1 MSGQVR
7 NDARS
12 GDALLRIE
20 NGSFAYKSGPQ
31 ILKDINIELEPGEI
45 LAVLATGAYNY
56 SMAMNYNRVPRAPV
70 VGLSGGVDRLW
81 IKRESYDDLIKN
93 DI

>member
-1 MSGQVR
+1 MNGQIR

-31 ILKDINIELEPGEI
+31 ILKDINIELDP
-45 LAVLATGAYNY
+45 
-56 SMAMNYNRVPRAPV
+56 S
-70 VGLSGGVDRLW
+70 
-81 IKRESYDDLIKN
+81 DLL
-93 DI
+93 